1 MKRTL
6 RNVELTP
13 IEPCVSSL
21 MSGASRADDE
31 GGRERQR
38 RACASLVASLAEGA
52 CEAEAPTNKAPFMA
66 SCAPPPSVAPL
77 RGASLPATE
86 AACVRH
92 RRACAPLVGSLTV
105 GVALCDVGAAAAAAS
120 RSRVAAR
127 SLMHGASRRRCGD
140 CVSVIDERARPLV
153 PSSPRAFRSG
163 RLAAATAAATAS
175 GYRRR
180 PGCAPC
186 PKERNANYKSSEWN

>member
-21 MSGASRADDE
+21 MSGAS
-31 GGRERQR
+31 
-38 RACASLVASLAEGA
+38 
-52 CEAEAPTNKAPFMA
+52 
-66 SCAPPPSVAPL
+66 
-77 RGASLPATE
+77 LPATE

-92 RRACAPLVGSLTV
+92 RRACAPLVGSLAV